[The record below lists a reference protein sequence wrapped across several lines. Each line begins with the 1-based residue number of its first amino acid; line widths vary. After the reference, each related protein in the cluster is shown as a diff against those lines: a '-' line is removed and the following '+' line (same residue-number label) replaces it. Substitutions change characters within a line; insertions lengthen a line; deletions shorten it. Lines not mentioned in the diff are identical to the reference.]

1 MIDVKKVRQ
10 MTWLSIYEDGAGKK
24 DLKMNQQSCRTY
36 TALRL
41 IESVSIVTIIFVVIT
56 AVYGVWFYT
65 KTMAASQDLS
75 LLKQFL
81 PLGAGYLAALVLTVI
96 ITKIWCGR
104 KYRAMQTRVM
114 EYDRNLYRLSK
125 YLDERDSE

>member
-41 IESVSIVTIIFVVIT
+41 IESVTIVTIIFMVVT
-56 AVYGVWFYT
+56 AVYGVRFYT
-65 KTMAASQDLS
+65 KTLSASQDLS

-81 PLGAGYLAALVLTVI
+81 PLGAAYLAVLILTVI
-96 ITKIWCGR
+96 ITKI
-104 KYRAMQTRVM
+104 
-114 EYDRNLYRLSK
+114 
-125 YLDERDSE
+125 

>member
-41 IESVSIVTIIFVVIT
+41 IETIEHPST
-56 AVYGVWFYT
+56 ASTDPVMIPSELVEGE
-65 KTMAASQDLS
+65 S
-75 LLKQFL
+75 
-81 PLGAGYLAALVLTVI
+81 LGAVGA
-96 ITKIWCGR
+96 
-104 KYRAMQTRVM
+104 
-114 EYDRNLYRLSK
+114 
-125 YLDERDSE
+125 